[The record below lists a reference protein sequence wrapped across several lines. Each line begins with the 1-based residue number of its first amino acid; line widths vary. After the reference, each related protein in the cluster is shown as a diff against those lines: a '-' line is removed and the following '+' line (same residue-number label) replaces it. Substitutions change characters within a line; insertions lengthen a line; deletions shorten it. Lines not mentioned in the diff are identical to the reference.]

1 MAAKRMRLAQRRKS
15 AGYSQEKLAE
25 RLGVE
30 RSTVVRWETAESE
43 PQPWI
48 RPKLAAA
55 LNVTADELQSLL
67 DDVTVIQAKPSERM
81 SYVLEH
87 PSSVDL
93 VAVAHLHERIRQL
106 DERYDKAPSTALLGP
121 AGQVHSQVKF
131 LRENATNPRV
141 RKALFEVEAES
152 ATFMG
157 QLVWDVS
164 QRRDHDAPVAYLD
177 EAVAAARQARDPYS
191 EAYATLRKSFVAL
204 YGQKDP
210 VKGATLAGQAAEVA
224 QYVSPSLTGLSL
236 LHVAEGRAMSGDVK
250 SCEEALER
258 AEAQFDRVDAD
269 DVAAEYYTINE
280 FNRLA
285 GSCYLFLDL
294 PERAEP
300 ILRATA
306 RSLAGKKKSQAIAL
320 GNLSLSL
327 IRQRKLDEASATMHQ
342 TIDTVELTRGG
353 GGLNLAFAAG
363 RELREWRHEP
373 WVQDVNDRL
382 LALMAAI

>member
-43 PQPWI
+43 PQPWV

-55 LNVTADELQSLL
+55 LNVTLDELQSLL
-67 DDVTVIQAKPSERM
+67 RDVTVIQAQPSERM

-93 VAVAHLHERIRQL
+93 VAVAYLHERIRQL
-106 DERYDKAPSTALLGP
+106 DERYDRAPSTALLGP
-121 AGQVHSQVKF
+121 AGQVHGQVKF
-131 LRENATNPRV
+131 LREKATNPRV

-177 EAVAAARQARDPYS
+177 EAVTAARQVRDPYA

-204 YGQKDP
+204 YGEKDP
-210 VKGATLAGQAAEVA
+210 LKGATLAGQAAEVA
-224 QYVSPSLTGLSL
+224 RSVSPSLTGLSL
-236 LHVAEGRAMSGDVK
+236 LHVAEGYAMSGDLK
-250 SCEEALER
+250 SCEEALTK
-258 AEAQFDRVDAD
+258 AEAQLDRVGAD
-269 DVAAEYYTINE
+269 DMAAEYYTVNE
-280 FNRLA
+280 FSRLS
-285 GSCYLFLDL
+285 GSCYLFLNL

-300 ILRATA
+300 ILRMTA
-306 RSLAGKKKSQAIAL
+306 RALAAKQKSQAIAL
-320 GNLSLSL
+320 GNLTLSL
-327 IRQRKLDEASATMHQ
+327 IRQHKVDEAAATMHR
-342 TIDTVELTRGG
+342 TIDAVELTRGG

>member
-1 MAAKRMRLAQRRKS
+1 MAAKRVRLAQRRKS

-25 RLGVE
+25 RLGIE

-43 PQPWI
+43 PQPWV

-55 LNVTADELQSLL
+55 LNVTLDELESLL

-93 VAVAHLHERIRQL
+93 VAVAYLHERIRQL
-106 DERYDKAPSTALLGP
+106 DERYDRAPSTALLGP
-121 AGQVHSQVKF
+121 AGQVHGQVKF

-177 EAVAAARQARDPYS
+177 EAVTAARQVRDRYA

-204 YGQKDP
+204 YGEKDP
-210 VKGATLAGQAAEVA
+210 LKGATLAGQAAEVA
-224 QYVSPSLTGLSL
+224 RSASPSLTGLSL
-236 LHVAEGRAMSGDVK
+236 LHVAEGYAMSGDLK
-250 SCEEALER
+250 SCEEALTQ
-258 AEAQFDRVDAD
+258 AEAQLDRAGAD
-269 DVAAEYYTINE
+269 DVAAEYYTVNE
-280 FNRLA
+280 FSRLS
-285 GSCYLFLDL
+285 GSCYLFLNL

-300 ILRATA
+300 ILRMTA
-306 RSLAGKKKSQAIAL
+306 RALAAKQKSQAIAL
-320 GNLSLSL
+320 GNLTLSL
-327 IRQRKLDEASATMHQ
+327 IRQRKLDEASATMHR
-342 TIDTVELTRGG
+342 TIDAVELTRGG

>member
-15 AGYSQEKLAE
+15 AGYSQDKLAE
-25 RLGVE
+25 RLGIE

-43 PQPWI
+43 PQPWV

-55 LNVTADELQSLL
+55 LNVTLDELESLL
-67 DDVTVIQAKPSERM
+67 DDVTVIQTKPSERM

-93 VAVAHLHERIRQL
+93 VAVAYLHERIRQL
-106 DERYDKAPSTALLGP
+106 DERYDRAPSTALLGP
-121 AGQVHSQVKF
+121 AGQVHGQVKF

-177 EAVAAARQARDPYS
+177 EAVAAARQVRDPYA

-204 YGQKDP
+204 YGEKDP
-210 VKGATLAGQAAEVA
+210 LKGATLAGQAAEVA
-224 QYVSPSLTGLSL
+224 RSASPSLTGLSL
-236 LHVAEGRAMSGDVK
+236 LHVAEGYAMSGDLK
-250 SCEEALER
+250 SCEEALTQ
-258 AEAQFDRVDAD
+258 AEAQLDRVGAD

-280 FNRLA
+280 FSRLS
-285 GSCYLFLDL
+285 GSCYLFLNL

-300 ILRATA
+300 ILRMTA
-306 RSLAGKKKSQAIAL
+306 RALAAKQKSQAIAL
-320 GNLSLSL
+320 GNLTLSL
-327 IRQRKLDEASATMHQ
+327 IRQRKLDDAAATMHR
-342 TIDTVELTRGG
+342 TIDAVELTRGG